1 MKYLKQF
8 WPIYLAAAFI
18 FVGISMLG
26 SDAVT
31 TIAEALPPDREVVF
45 IIDAGHGGEDG
56 GAVSCTGVKESII
69 NLQIALRLDDL
80 MHLLGRETKMIRTED
95 VSVHTS
101 GATVA
106 ARKASDLRQRAKI
119 VNETKNAIL
128 VSIHQN
134 FITQSQYCGAQMFY
148 NSHDDAKQLA
158 QQLQNSFVTTLNP
171 GSNRQIKAVDGI
183 FLMEHIDRPGVL
195 VECGFLSNP
204 QEEAKLRDD
213 AYQKKIACVIASALV
228 TLDYQT
234 ND

>member
-1 MKYLKQF
+1 
-8 WPIYLAAAFI
+8 
-18 FVGISMLG
+18 
-26 SDAVT
+26 
-31 TIAEALPPDREVVF
+31 
-45 IIDAGHGGEDG
+45 
-56 GAVSCTGVKESII
+56 
-69 NLQIALRLDDL
+69 
-80 MHLLGRETKMIRTED
+80 
-95 VSVHTS
+95 
-101 GATVA
+101 
-106 ARKASDLRQRAKI
+106 
-119 VNETKNAIL
+119 
-128 VSIHQN
+128 
-134 FITQSQYCGAQMFY
+134 MFY

>member
-1 MKYLKQF
+1 
-8 WPIYLAAAFI
+8 
-18 FVGISMLG
+18 
-26 SDAVT
+26 
-31 TIAEALPPDREVVF
+31 
-45 IIDAGHGGEDG
+45 
-56 GAVSCTGVKESII
+56 VKESII

-134 FITQSQYCGAQMFY
+134 FFTQSQYCGAQMFY

-204 QEEAKLRDD
+204 QEEARLRDD

>member
-134 FITQSQYCGAQMFY
+134 FFTQSQYCGAQMFY

-158 QQLQNSFVTTLNP
+158 QQLQNSFVATLNP

-204 QEEAKLRDD
+204 QEEARLRDD

-228 TLDYQT
+228 NLDYQT

>member
-18 FVGISMLG
+18 FIGISMLG

-31 TIAEALPPDREVVF
+31 TIAEALTPDREVVF

-69 NLQIALRLDDL
+69 YLQIALRLDDL

-134 FITQSQYCGAQMFY
+134 FFTQSQYCGAQMFY

-158 QQLQNSFVTTLNP
+158 QQLQNSLVTTLNP